1 MSDAHAGTQCGVIVR
16 LSASG
21 HQLFRVQTNGPIDS
35 YPAIAGTGVLF
46 AGGQSVRVNAIG

>member
-1 MSDAHAGTQCGVIVR
+1 MNDAHAGTQCGVIVR

-21 HQLFRVQTNGPIDS
+21 HQLFRVQANGPIDS